1 MSNEKPLQ
9 EAEQENPIKMK
20 QARGPMYHLK
30 QLGAF
35 VALTA
40 KHFESDRCFILAS
53 SIVYTTLISMV
64 PFITFIVSLLSAF
77 KVFTFAMDS
86 FRVLLVDQFGAV
98 AGTELTN
105 MLDGFISNAG
115 GLGAVG
121 LVSFLI
127 TSVILINRVW
137 ITINQIYRTPMHRN
151 RIARFSRFITILI
164 IGTLLLGAYFSIE
177 SLLSSWFLNLVG
189 SNILTQWFF
198 RLIAT
203 IGPWILIWLV
213 IFLLIFAVP
222 STKVKFKSA
231 LIGSVCGTIA
241 FQITNTVFS
250 SVVIKIVNYSVIY
263 GSLASILV
271 VLFWVFFLW
280 IIIFGAV
287 EIAYVHQYRPDIEK
301 KQGLEEPP
309 SLQLANGLDIILLI
323 ARFFREGK
331 GAAQAEELSTELRIP
346 DRRLFMFLELFEK
359 AGFIISIDRLGKN
372 YVPARPLGDILIT
385 DITSVLFGGMRTLDE
400 QTLGEK
406 AVSELYQRGIEE
418 IVGVTIDDLTFE
430 KIREESGGPV

>member
-1 MSNEKPLQ
+1 MKG
-9 EAEQENPIKMK
+9 AGQENFTVKNQPPGFMNS
-20 QARGPMYHLK
+20 LK
-30 QLGAF
+30 RLGSF
-35 VALTA
+35 IALTV

-77 KVFTFAMDS
+77 KVFASAVDY
-86 FRVLLVDQFGAV
+86 FRDLFVDQFGVV
-98 AGTELTN
+98 AGTEIAD

-137 ITINQIYRTPMHRN
+137 ITINQIYRTPMNRN
-151 RIARFSRFITILI
+151 RIARFSRFITLLI
-164 IGTLLLGAYFSIE
+164 IGTLLLGAYFSIV
-177 SLLSSWFLNLVG
+177 SLLNSWFLDLVG

-198 RLIAT
+198 RLLAL

-213 IFLLIFAVP
+213 IFLLIFWVP
-222 STKVKFKSA
+222 STKVKLKSA

-250 SVVIKIVNYSVIY
+250 SVVIRIVNYSVIY

-287 EIAYVHQYRPDIEK
+287 EIAYVHQYRPDIEN

-309 SLQLANGLDIILLI
+309 SLQLANGIDIILLI

-331 GAAQAEELSTELRIP
+331 GAAQAKELAKELRIP

-372 YVPARPLGDILIT
+372 YIPARPLGDILIT

-400 QTLGEK
+400 QTVGEK
-406 AVSELYQRGIEE
+406 AVSELYRRGIEE
-418 IVGVTIDDLTFE
+418 IVGITIDDLALKKVSE
-430 KIREESGGPV
+430 DSVEPV